1 MKIQF
6 TQINV
11 DTNLM
16 LLYEERIAP
25 FIWTFINGCFKVSML
40 SSMMKE
46 LHHLFGLSLMG
57 TSNFG
62 CDVSASLCCLLGW
75 TQWKRGTL

>member
-6 TQINV
+6 TEINV
-11 DTNLM
+11 NTNLL

-46 LHHLFGLSLMG
+46 LHHLFGLS
-57 TSNFG
+57 
-62 CDVSASLCCLLGW
+62 
-75 TQWKRGTL
+75 

>member
-6 TQINV
+6 IQINV
-11 DTNLM
+11 NTNLM

-46 LHHLFGLSLMG
+46 LHHLVGLS
-57 TSNFG
+57 
-62 CDVSASLCCLLGW
+62 
-75 TQWKRGTL
+75 